1 MNWLIVVVFAVVT
14 GDVYIFTNPTFE
26 TRQQCLDSVRST
38 EDSQGYIRQ
47 LMREYG
53 EVMPI
58 AGVNCLQEDTIKE
71 ILEKHPDAPVKK
83 GSST

>member
-1 MNWLIVVVFAVVT
+1 MNWLIVVVFAT
-14 GDVYIFTNPTFE
+14 MAGDVYIFTDPKFD

-38 EDSQGYIRQ
+38 VDQQGYIRQ

-58 AGVNCLQEDTIKE
+58 QGNNCLQEDVINE
-71 ILEKHPDAPVKK
+71 ILEKHPNAPVK
-83 GSST
+83 GISG

>member
-1 MNWLIVVVFAVVT
+1 MNWLIVVIFATVT
-14 GDVYIFTNPTFE
+14 GDVYIFTDPKFD

-58 AGVNCLQEDTIKE
+58 AGINCLQEYTIKE
-71 ILEKHPDAPVKK
+71 ILEKHPDAPVK
-83 GSST
+83 GLSS

>member
-14 GDVYIFTNPTFE
+14 GDVYIFTDPKFE
-26 TRQQCLDSVRST
+26 TRQQCIDSVRST
-38 EDSQGYIRQ
+38 EDQQGYIRQ

-58 AGVNCLQEDTIKE
+58 AGINCLQEDVIKE
-71 ILEKHPDAPVKK
+71 ILKKHPNAPVKE
-83 GSST
+83 GSAT